1 MFSFLL
7 FFSFSFLSFY
17 PLRAQESE
25 GSHSIKKQQRQQKR
39 KKKEPRSRA
48 ASRLHICVY
57 TTYLLGHLLDVDAAS
72 GPAVEVGAHEGVDLG
87 EERGAD
93 HVWPREREHGA
104 PHGAVERAVHGGDVV
119 GPQDV
124 EHGLRVARD
133 EAGALAGQ
141 RPPVQL
147 RLHAHHRGAAQDVRP
162 EQTPVPA
169 MPTTRFLLQ
178 SSYVLALLLLLLCF
192 FLLLPCLASLFC
204 CYYYYYA
211 FYYSAIESR
220 CCFPST
226 SLSLLSA
233 SSGIMIRWWCFW
245 FRMLMMARY
254 YDNQPAEGWNRNS
267 AGLRAFGE
275 HDTDAPPLPL
285 LLLRIATFLSF
296 FLSLWYY
303 YTSFLTND

>member
-162 EQTPVPA
+162 EQAPVPA
-169 MPTTRFLLQ
+169 MPTT
-178 SSYVLALLLLLLCF
+178 
-192 FLLLPCLASLFC
+192 
-204 CYYYYYA
+204 
-211 FYYSAIESR
+211 
-220 CCFPST
+220 
-226 SLSLLSA
+226 
-233 SSGIMIRWWCFW
+233 
-245 FRMLMMARY
+245 RMLMMARY

-267 AGLRAFGE
+267 AVLRAFGE

-296 FLSLWYY
+296 FLLLLH
-303 YTSFLTND
+303 FLSNK

>member
-1 MFSFLL
+1 VGPTELL
-7 FFSFSFLSFY
+7 PLSFIFCHQPAALPVCSLSCCFFPSLSY
-17 PLRAQESE
+17 LSTPSE
-25 GSHSIKKQQRQQKR
+25 PRSQKDRTASRNNRGSKKR

-93 HVWPREREHGA
+93 HVRPREREHGA
-104 PHGAVERAVHGGDVV
+104 PHGAVERPVHGGDVV

-162 EQTPVPA
+162 EQAPVPA

-178 SSYVLALLLLLLCF
+178 SPYVLALLLLLANGF
-192 FLLLPCLASLFC
+192 S
-204 CYYYYYA
+204 
-211 FYYSAIESR
+211 FY
-220 CCFPST
+220 
-226 SLSLLSA
+226 
-233 SSGIMIRWWCFW
+233 
-245 FRMLMMARY
+245 
-254 YDNQPAEGWNRNS
+254 
-267 AGLRAFGE
+267 
-275 HDTDAPPLPL
+275 HV
-285 LLLRIATFLSF
+285 
-296 FLSLWYY
+296 
-303 YTSFLTND
+303 